1 MLMLRDPADLAKVEV
16 STVGALLA
24 QRFDEISPDEPY
36 EPDVHGY
43 FVLAEPGDTVAA
55 IEAACGCPIVRSI
68 NGEGVFGMPE
78 FQPCFEVLEEHD
90 HCYEIVFIAGD
101 GDFGVVIIVPKCD
114 GIDPVL
120 TSYCQTYASTAS
132 S

>member
-1 MLMLRDPADLAKVEV
+1 MLLLRDPADLAKVDV

-24 QRFDEISPDEPY
+24 QRFDEISADEPY

-55 IEAACGCPIVRSI
+55 IEAASGCPIMRSI
-68 NGEGVFGMPE
+68 NGDRVFGSPE
-78 FQPCFEVLEEHD
+78 FKPCFEVLEEHD
-90 HCYEIVFIAGD
+90 NCYEIVFISGG

-120 TSYCQTYASTAS
+120 TSYCQTYASAAS